1 MEKEKNENQ
10 PEPLPLYEWDA
21 LIVHP
26 AHSQS
31 AAYHIAARM
40 CIGVGYAE
48 SRYVAPYVASDL
60 LEW

>member
-1 MEKEKNENQ
+1 MENEKIADQ

-26 AHSQS
+26 AQSQS
-31 AAYHIAARM
+31 AAFHVAATM

-48 SRYVAPYVASDL
+48 SRYIAPYVASDL
-60 LEW
+60 MEW